1 MSVICSNDGWTGILC
16 HGFESAVGVIS
27 KEILQ
32 YYNKILNKSFVFV
45 VGLKRLCS
53 KHEQV
58 SLKRKETLSVWVEP
72 ISKC

>member
-1 MSVICSNDGWTGILC
+1 MICSNDGWTGILC

-32 YYNKILNKSFVFV
+32 YCNKILNKSFVFV